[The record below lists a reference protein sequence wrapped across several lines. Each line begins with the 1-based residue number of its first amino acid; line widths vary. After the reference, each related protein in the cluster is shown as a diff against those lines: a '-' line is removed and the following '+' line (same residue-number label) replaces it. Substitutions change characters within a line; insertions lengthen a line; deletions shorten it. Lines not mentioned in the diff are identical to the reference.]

1 MEISV
6 IVHYYLHRDN
16 DISEFHDERKRKRRL
31 ILKHDFF
38 DNGKRV

>member
-16 DISEFHDERKRKRRL
+16 DISEFHDVVGREKRRL
-31 ILKHDFF
+31 ILKA
-38 DNGKRV
+38 